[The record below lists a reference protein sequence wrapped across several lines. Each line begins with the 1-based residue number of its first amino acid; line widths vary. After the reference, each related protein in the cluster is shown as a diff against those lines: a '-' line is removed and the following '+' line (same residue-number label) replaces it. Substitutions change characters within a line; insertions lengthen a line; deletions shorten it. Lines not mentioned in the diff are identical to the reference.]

1 MAQQHQDF
9 TMNAAAPES
18 QSLQFNS
25 GEPMAAAPAETVPE
39 EVPGQVG
46 YALLQNAVP
55 PRVEVKENGVPVAT
69 HLGSGEGQMKVESQE
84 PGAEEGS
91 EESGP
96 EVCEAKSAPFSEGSF
111 QDATTPLM
119 EEGVTVEE
127 NPAESPEGATVPEA
141 GMAAPKATPVADQ
154 ASAKVEA
161 DKEQAVAA
169 DKKGKTPTP
178 SSAKA
183 RATFTPKRPS
193 SVTTTP
199 LKKTSSPALSTPASS
214 SVTAKA
220 TSAGSKEVKV
230 RGAEARSGLK
240 SPASRPPGGARA
252 PASGSRIPAKTPTA
266 VAPRGPSAASPA
278 SKVDDRKPG
287 TGKPDRDSPRTP
299 ERSGYSSPSM
309 PKSPSSRSHLPPG
322 GATKEVKKVAVVR
335 TPPKSP
341 ASIKNR
347 TPVPLAPM
355 PDLKNVKSKIGSID
369 NIKHQPGGGKVQIL
383 NKKMDLSNVQSKCGS
398 KDNIKHLPAG
408 GNVQIVHKK
417 VDVSNVS
424 SKCGSKDNIRHKPGG
439 GNVEIKKEK
448 LDFKVQSKIGSLD
461 NIGHVPGGG
470 QKRIETHK
478 LSFRE
483 TAKARTDHGAEIVY
497 KSPTASPDGS
507 SRRLSNVSST
517 GSINMIDSP
526 QLATLADE
534 VSASLAK
541 QGL

>member
-1 MAQQHQDF
+1 
-9 TMNAAAPES
+9 MNAAAPES

-25 GEPMAAAPAETVPE
+25 GEPMAAAPAEIVPE
-39 EVPGQVG
+39 EVPGQGG
-46 YALLQNAVP
+46 YAPLQNAVP

-84 PGAEEGS
+84 PGTEEGS

-96 EVCEAKSAPFSEGSF
+96 EVCEAKSAPYSEGGF

-127 NPAESPEGATVPEA
+127 NPAESPEGTTVPEA

-193 SVTTTP
+193 SITTTP

-220 TSAGSKEVKV
+220 TSAGSKEVK
-230 RGAEARSGLK
+230 GAEARSGLK

-299 ERSGYSSPSM
+299 ERSGYNSPSM

-369 NIKHQPGGGKVQIL
+369 NIKHQPGGGKVQI
-383 NKKMDLSNVQSKCGS
+383 
-398 KDNIKHLPAG
+398 
-408 GNVQIVHKK
+408 VHKK

-470 QKRIETHK
+470 QKRNEK
-478 LSFRE
+478 GKEAS
-483 TAKARTDHGAEIVY
+483 
-497 KSPTASPDGS
+497 KSLKDASQNGDCQSPS
-507 SRRLSNVSST
+507 PST
-517 GSINMIDSP
+517 GCQSPVSEPVIPEESPVLQAEDSN
-526 QLATLADE
+526 
-534 VSASLAK
+534 
-541 QGL
+541 